1 MTFKRLLTYFKPYKN
16 KLILIISITLTSAI
30 ISIFTPK
37 LLGDFITSIY
47 ESIKDNTSIQ
57 TKYLI
62 IVLIT
67 LSLLYLFNI
76 VLSYLEN
83 LLIGNLGQKIIH
95 KLKKETNEKLSK
107 LPISYYDTHSKG
119 ELLSRFNNDIE
130 TITTIYTFTIPKT
143 INYISTFLGTLIMMF
158 YIDPILTFITL
169 LSLPIIALFT
179 KLLLKLSK
187 KKREQYLQKIGYLNS
202 IITESYLNQEI
213 ISLFNN
219 DSLMSE
225 NFRKLNKDL
234 SKTHMKATITTGFL
248 IPFITL
254 INYLTYLLILVLG
267 AKHVFEGRL
276 KFGEIQSLIQYTKQL
291 GTPINSFSSL
301 LGQIQTSLLAAKRV
315 FEILDEKEDIKNTSN
330 VTISSIDKIEF
341 KNIFFSYNAQPFIEN
356 LNLSFNKGEKIAII
370 GETGSGKST
379 IINLLMDF
387 YKINNGE
394 ILINDK
400 NLYEYNQKDYYKQI
414 SLVPQNMWLLNDTI
428 ENNLKYANFDVLEE
442 ELLNTCKSTN
452 CLEIINKMP
461 NSLKE
466 IICENTQNISEGEKQ
481 LLTITRALLKNHS
494 LLILDEAT
502 SYIDSKSETLIQN
515 AINNNYENK
524 ITIIVAHRLSTIINA
539 DKILV
544 MKNGK
549 IIESGTHDSLYK
561 EKGEYFRLLQAL

>member
-143 INYISTFLGTLIMMF
+143 INYIATFLGTLIMMF

-341 KNIFFSYNAQPFIEN
+341 KNIFFSYNDQPFIEN
-356 LNLSFNKGEKIAII
+356 LNLSFNRGEKIAII

>member
-1 MTFKRLLTYFKPYKN
+1 MIFKRLLTYFKPYKN

-143 INYISTFLGTLIMMF
+143 INYIATFLGTLIMMF

-234 SKTHMKATITTGFL
+234 SKTHMKATITTGL
-248 IPFITL
+248 LAPFITL
-254 INYLTYLLILVLG
+254 INYLTYLLILALG

-341 KNIFFSYNAQPFIEN
+341 KNIFFSYNDQPFIEN

-394 ILINDK
+394 ILINEK

-524 ITIIVAHRLSTIINA
+524 ITIIIAHRLSTIINA

>member
-62 IVLIT
+62 IVLTT

-143 INYISTFLGTLIMMF
+143 INYIATFLGTLIMMF

-248 IPFITL
+248 TPFITL
-254 INYLTYLLILVLG
+254 INYLTYLLILALG

-315 FEILDEKEDIKNTSN
+315 FEILDEKEDIKSTSN

-341 KNIFFSYNAQPFIEN
+341 KNIFFSYNDQPFIEN
-356 LNLSFNKGEKIAII
+356 LNLSFNRGEKIAII

-524 ITIIVAHRLSTIINA
+524 ITIIIAHRLSTIINA